1 MFNRVAPSILVSG
14 CLVRTWLDKAVECKE
29 EVLALE
35 STIGNT
41 PLLYLKSVSEATG
54 CDIYGKAEFLNPTG
68 SVKDRAA
75 KQIILEAERSGR
87 LKKGGTIVEGTGGNT
102 GVALAALGAAKGYN
116 VKICMPHFIGK
127 EKQNLT
133 KLYGAEVFL
142 CPGVPFS
149 DSRNYAKKAE
159 SLGNAPNTIF
169 TNQFENYANYR
180 AHYGSTGPEIWNQ
193 TNRMVDAF
201 VCAAGTGGTIAGI
214 SSYLKEVSNE
224 RVKCFIIDPAGSSL
238 YKHVNEGLLRGSEG
252 STEIEGIGIGRLTN
266 NFKMS
271 VLDGAIQGSDQEA
284 TDMMYYLLQK
294 EGLYLGPSA
303 ALNVVGAIKIA
314 KKLGPGHQIVT
325 ILCDGGERYASKFYD
340 DTWLADQHLSKPS
353 KWAVNTDEVIKRLLA

>member
-1 MFNRVAPSILVSG
+1 MKFEVKQMFNRVAPSILVSG

-127 EKQNLT
+127 EKQNL
-133 KLYGAEVFL
+133 Y
-142 CPGVPFS
+142 
-149 DSRNYAKKAE
+149 
-159 SLGNAPNTIF
+159 
-169 TNQFENYANYR
+169 
-180 AHYGSTGPEIWNQ
+180 
-193 TNRMVDAF
+193 
-201 VCAAGTGGTIAGI
+201 
-214 SSYLKEVSNE
+214 
-224 RVKCFIIDPAGSSL
+224 
-238 YKHVNEGLLRGSEG
+238 
-252 STEIEGIGIGRLTN
+252 
-266 NFKMS
+266 
-271 VLDGAIQGSDQEA
+271 
-284 TDMMYYLLQK
+284 
-294 EGLYLGPSA
+294 
-303 ALNVVGAIKIA
+303 
-314 KKLGPGHQIVT
+314 
-325 ILCDGGERYASKFYD
+325 
-340 DTWLADQHLSKPS
+340 
-353 KWAVNTDEVIKRLLA
+353 